1 MYKVIPIHLAG
12 TVQAAEK
19 IHVRSVQGRFA
30 RWRWAFVWLTQILF
44 YGLPWWV
51 WHGRQAVLFDVE
63 ARRFF
68 LFDAVLFPQ
77 DLIYLA
83 GLLVV
88 SALLLFFV
96 TAVAGRMWCGFACPQ
111 SVYTSIFIWIETQFE
126 GSSQNRK
133 RLDASAW
140 SIEKIGRRGGKHVA
154 WLTLSLW
161 TGLTFVGY
169 FTPIQALGADLLAL
183 TVGVWSSFWILF
195 YGLLTYLNAGLVRE
209 KVCLHMCPYGRFQG
223 SLMDDRTLNV
233 AYDVTRGEPRG
244 KRQNKS
250 PSDLD
255 ASLTAQASGDCIDC
269 TLCVQVCPTG
279 IDIRQ
284 GLQAACIGC
293 GLCIDACNQ
302 VMDKIRAPRGLIRL
316 ASLSELSGGDATL
329 TMWQKIFR
337 PRVVV
342 YAALLSVCVGALTWA
357 FLQRP
362 EIRMNV
368 MRDRFVMSRWVEDG
382 AVENVYRLQLMNA
395 SDRRQTVQI
404 GVSSD
409 LQAQISGPAM
419 FDMEP
424 AQAMTLPMTV
434 RVANTMAASHSG
446 QIVHIRF
453 NAFDPQHPQAQG
465 VLEDSTFVMTK

>member
-1 MYKVIPIHLAG
+1 MHKVIPIQLAG

-19 IHVRSVQGRFA
+19 IHVRAVQGRFA
-30 RWRWAFVWLTQILF
+30 RWRWVFVWLTQILF

-51 WHGRQAVLFDVE
+51 WHGRQAVLFDLE

-111 SVYTSIFIWIETQFE
+111 SVYTSIFMWIETQLE
-126 GSSQNRK
+126 GSAQNRK
-133 RLDASAW
+133 RLDASHW
-140 SIEKIGRRGGKHVA
+140 SGEKILRRGGKHLA
-154 WLTLSLW
+154 WMTLSLW

-169 FTPIQALGADLLAL
+169 FTPVQALGADVLAL
-183 TVGVWSSFWILF
+183 TVGAWSGFWMMF
-195 YGLLTYLNAGLVRE
+195 YGVATYLNAGLVRE

-223 SLMDDRTLNV
+223 SLMDDRTRHV
-233 AYDVTRGEPRG
+233 AYDFTRGEPRG
-244 KRQNKS
+244 KH

-255 ASLTAQASGDCIDC
+255 ENLTAQASGDCIDC

-302 VMDKIRAPRGLIRL
+302 VMDKIRTPRGLIRL
-316 ASLSELSGGDATL
+316 ASLSELRGSGAAQTV
-329 TMWQKIFR
+329 WQKILR

-362 EIRMNV
+362 QIRMNV
-368 MRDRFVMSRWVEDG
+368 MRDRSVMARWVEKGD
-382 AVENVYRLQLMNA
+382 VENIYRLQLMNA
-395 SDRRQTVQI
+395 SNRHQTVQI

-409 LQAQISGPAM
+409 LGAQLTEHGAFEM
-419 FDMEP
+419 AP
-424 AQAMTLPMTV
+424 AQAMTFPITV
-434 RVANTMAASHSG
+434 RVANTMAAFYGG

-453 NAFDPQHPQAQG
+453 NAFDPQHPQAHG
-465 VLEDSTFVMTK
+465 VVEDSTFVMTK

>member
-1 MYKVIPIHLAG
+1 M
-12 TVQAAEK
+12 
-19 IHVRSVQGRFA
+19 
-30 RWRWAFVWLTQILF
+30 
-44 YGLPWWV
+44 
-51 WHGRQAVLFDVE
+51 
-63 ARRFF
+63 
-68 LFDAVLFPQ
+68 
-77 DLIYLA
+77 
-83 GLLVV
+83 
-88 SALLLFFV
+88 
-96 TAVAGRMWCGFACPQ
+96 
-111 SVYTSIFIWIETQFE
+111 
-126 GSSQNRK
+126 
-133 RLDASAW
+133 
-140 SIEKIGRRGGKHVA
+140 A

-169 FTPIQALGADLLAL
+169 FTPIQALGADVLAL
-183 TVGVWSSFWILF
+183 TLGAWSGFWIVF

-244 KRQNKS
+244 KRQNKC

-255 ASLTAQASGDCIDC
+255 ANLTAQASGDCIDC

-302 VMDKIRAPRGLIRL
+302 VMDKIRTPRGLIRL
-316 ASLSELSGGDATL
+316 ASLSELSGEDATQK
-329 TMWQKIFR
+329 MWQKIFR

-362 EIRMNV
+362 EIRMNI

-409 LQAQISGPAM
+409 LQAQISGPVM

-434 RVANTMAASHSG
+434 RVANTMTASHRG

-453 NAFDPQHPQAQG
+453 NAFDPQHPQAHEVQ
-465 VLEDSTFVMTK
+465 ENSTFVMTK